1 MTEQGNAGPEAQGSR
16 HEGRPCARPVGQ
28 RDGIGGRL
36 AARSDRIK
44 AILADQDF
52 QWAIERLEA
61 QLTRKVMASATTEED
76 RAAALHTYHGLQAAK
91 GIASQRGI

>member
-1 MTEQGNAGPEAQGSR
+1 M
-16 HEGRPCARPVGQ
+16 
-28 RDGIGGRL
+28 
-36 AARSDRIK
+36 ARSDRIK

-52 QWAIERLEA
+52 QWAIGRLEA

-91 GIASQRGI
+91 ASLRSVASEEESP